1 MTDNDWDAY
10 SLEDC
15 IILNS
20 GDITPSEHLLSLHP
34 SGFWISDVSQMEQI
48 SNSVESIMIQEGV
61 GKEEGRFIL
70 SNLPSLISIQLYR
83 TAFETCDSI
92 TFESKNDWVNDEWDL
107 IRLQSI
113 KLGYGALKGGSHVGF
128 GFALAD
134 SNELIM
140 KSMSDNDDWLIRS
153 SFFISNRRI
162 WTQFLQCRQSDSGEW
177 WLIIEYDLD
186 IPSLTQKRIH
196 MRWNSV
202 QRLGKDY
209 NVRELHS
216 SSTID
221 WLIMI
226 EMLILLIDSFDK
238 GVSIYWR

>member
-113 KLGYGALKGGSHVGF
+113 KLGYGALKGGSHFGFGF

-140 KSMSDNDDWLIRS
+140 KSISDNDDWLIRS
-153 SFFISNRRI
+153 SF
-162 WTQFLQCRQSDSGEW
+162 SDSIQRRWIAFLLCTESDIGEW
-177 WLIIEYDLD
+177 WLMIVSEID
-186 IPSLTQKRIH
+186 IPSLTDEGIQL
-196 MRWNSV
+196 NSAFNDV
-202 QRLGKDY
+202 Q
-209 NVRELHS
+209 ELNS
-216 SSTID
+216 SSMID

-226 EMLILLIDSFDK
+226 EMLILLIDSFE
-238 GVSIYWR
+238 SIVG

>member
-34 SGFWISDVSQMEQI
+34 SGFWISDVSQMEEI

-113 KLGYGALKGGSHVGF
+113 KLGYGALKGGSHFGF

-153 SFFISNRRI
+153 SF
-162 WTQFLQCRQSDSGEW
+162 SDSIQRRWIAFLLYKESDIGEW
-177 WLIIEYDLD
+177 WLMIVSEID
-186 IPSLTQKRIH
+186 IPSLTDEGIQL
-196 MRWNSV
+196 NSAFNDV
-202 QRLGKDY
+202 Q
-209 NVRELHS
+209 ELNS
-216 SSTID
+216 SSMID

-226 EMLILLIDSFDK
+226 EMLILLIDSFD
-238 GVSIYWR
+238 SIVG

>member
-113 KLGYGALKGGSHVGF
+113 KLGYGALKGGSHFGF

-140 KSMSDNDDWLIRS
+140 KSISDNDDWLIRS
-153 SFFISNRRI
+153 SF
-162 WTQFLQCRQSDSGEW
+162 SDSIQRRWIAFLLCTESDIGEW
-177 WLIIEYDLD
+177 WLMIVSEID
-186 IPSLTQKRIH
+186 IPSLTDEGIQL
-196 MRWNSV
+196 NSAFNDV
-202 QRLGKDY
+202 Q
-209 NVRELHS
+209 ELNS
-216 SSTID
+216 SSMID

-226 EMLILLIDSFDK
+226 EMLILLIDSFD
-238 GVSIYWR
+238 SIVG

>member
-113 KLGYGALKGGSHVGF
+113 KLGYGALKGGSHFGFGF

-140 KSMSDNDDWLIRS
+140 KSISDNDDWLIRS
-153 SFFISNRRI
+153 SF
-162 WTQFLQCRQSDSGEW
+162 SDSIQRRWIAFLLCTESDIGEW
-177 WLIIEYDLD
+177 WLMIVSEID
-186 IPSLTQKRIH
+186 IPSLTDEGIQL
-196 MRWNSV
+196 NSAFNDV
-202 QRLGKDY
+202 Q
-209 NVRELHS
+209 ELNS
-216 SSTID
+216 SSMID

-226 EMLILLIDSFDK
+226 EMLILLINSFD
-238 GVSIYWR
+238 SIVG

>member
-113 KLGYGALKGGSHVGF
+113 KLGYGALKGGSHFGF

-140 KSMSDNDDWLIRS
+140 KSISDNDDWLIRS
-153 SFFISNRRI
+153 SF
-162 WTQFLQCRQSDSGEW
+162 SDSIQRRWIAFLLYKESDIGEW
-177 WLIIEYDLD
+177 WLMIVSEID
-186 IPSLTQKRIH
+186 IPSLTDEGIQL
-196 MRWNSV
+196 NSAFNDV
-202 QRLGKDY
+202 Q
-209 NVRELHS
+209 ELNS
-216 SSTID
+216 SSMID

-226 EMLILLIDSFDK
+226 EMLILLINSFD
-238 GVSIYWR
+238 SIVG

>member
-113 KLGYGALKGGSHVGF
+113 KLGYGALKGGSHFGF

-140 KSMSDNDDWLIRS
+140 KSMTNVDWLMRS
-153 SFFISNRRI
+153 SFSHFIQRKWWQFRCDKQSENR
-162 WTQFLQCRQSDSGEW
+162 
-177 WLIIEYDLD
+177 
-186 IPSLTQKRIH
+186 
-196 MRWNSV
+196 
-202 QRLGKDY
+202 
-209 NVRELHS
+209 
-216 SSTID
+216 
-221 WLIMI
+221 
-226 EMLILLIDSFDK
+226 
-238 GVSIYWR
+238 

>member
-113 KLGYGALKGGSHVGF
+113 KLGYGALKGGSHFGF

-153 SFFISNRRI
+153 SF
-162 WTQFLQCRQSDSGEW
+162 SDSIQRRWIAFLLYTESDIGEW
-177 WLIIEYDLD
+177 WLMIVSEID
-186 IPSLTQKRIH
+186 IPSLTDEGIQL
-196 MRWNSV
+196 NSAFNDV
-202 QRLGKDY
+202 Q
-209 NVRELHS
+209 ELNS
-216 SSTID
+216 SSMID

-226 EMLILLIDSFDK
+226 EMLILLIDSFD
-238 GVSIYWR
+238 SIVG

>member
-34 SGFWISDVSQMEQI
+34 SVFWISDVSQMEQI

-113 KLGYGALKGGSHVGF
+113 KLGYGALKGGSHFGF

-140 KSMSDNDDWLIRS
+140 KSDNDDWLIRS
-153 SFFISNRRI
+153 SF
-162 WTQFLQCRQSDSGEW
+162 SDSIQRRWIAFLLYKESDIGEW
-177 WLIIEYDLD
+177 WLMIVSEID
-186 IPSLTQKRIH
+186 IPSLTDEGIQL
-196 MRWNSV
+196 NSAFNDV
-202 QRLGKDY
+202 Q
-209 NVRELHS
+209 ELNS
-216 SSTID
+216 SSMID

-226 EMLILLIDSFDK
+226 EMLILLINSFD
-238 GVSIYWR
+238 SIVG

>member
-1 MTDNDWDAY
+1 M
-10 SLEDC
+10 
-15 IILNS
+15 
-20 GDITPSEHLLSLHP
+20 
-34 SGFWISDVSQMEQI
+34 
-48 SNSVESIMIQEGV
+48 
-61 GKEEGRFIL
+61 
-70 SNLPSLISIQLYR
+70 
-83 TAFETCDSI
+83 
-92 TFESKNDWVNDEWDL
+92 NDEWDL

-113 KLGYGALKGGSHVGF
+113 KLGYGALKGGSHFGFGF

-153 SFFISNRRI
+153 SF
-162 WTQFLQCRQSDSGEW
+162 SDSIQRRWIAFLLCTESDIGEW

-216 SSTID
+216 SSMID

-226 EMLILLIDSFDK
+226 EMLILLINSFD
-238 GVSIYWR
+238 SIVG

>member
-113 KLGYGALKGGSHVGF
+113 SLDYCSLYGST
-128 GFALAD
+128 D
-134 SNELIM
+134 TSESNVLIM
-140 KSMSDNDDWLIRS
+140 KSMNDNDDWLIRS
-153 SFFISNRRI
+153 SFSI
-162 WTQFLQCRQSDSGEW
+162 TD
-177 WLIIEYDLD
+177 
-186 IPSLTQKRIH
+186 
-196 MRWNSV
+196 
-202 QRLGKDY
+202 QR
-209 NVRELHS
+209 S
-216 SSTID
+216 WS
-221 WLIMI
+221 
-226 EMLILLIDSFDK
+226 
-238 GVSIYWR
+238 

>member
-113 KLGYGALKGGSHVGF
+113 KLGYGALKGGSHFGF

-153 SFFISNRRI
+153 SF
-162 WTQFLQCRQSDSGEW
+162 SDSIQRRWIAFLLYKESDIGEW
-177 WLIIEYDLD
+177 WLMIVSEID
-186 IPSLTQKRIH
+186 IPSLTDEGIQL
-196 MRWNSV
+196 NSAFNDV
-202 QRLGKDY
+202 Q
-209 NVRELHS
+209 ELNS
-216 SSTID
+216 SSMID

-226 EMLILLIDSFDK
+226 EMLILLIDSFD
-238 GVSIYWR
+238 SIVG

>member
-70 SNLPSLISIQLYR
+70 SNLPSLISIQLNGNKLCCSGSGNCHA
-83 TAFETCDSI
+83 AFGDCHSI
-92 TFESKNDWVNDEWDL
+92 VFESMNDWMNHKSDL
-107 IRLQSI
+107 TKLQSI
-113 KLGYGALKGGSHVGF
+113 ILGSQTLCGDVYTIE
-128 GFALAD
+128 

-140 KSMSDNDDWLIRS
+140 RSMNDNDDWLIRS
-153 SFFISNRRI
+153 SFSDPNQRR
-162 WTQFLQCRQSDSGEW
+162 WWQFL
-177 WLIIEYDLD
+177 
-186 IPSLTQKRIH
+186 
-196 MRWNSV
+196 
-202 QRLGKDY
+202 
-209 NVRELHS
+209 
-216 SSTID
+216 
-221 WLIMI
+221 
-226 EMLILLIDSFDK
+226 
-238 GVSIYWR
+238 

>member
-113 KLGYGALKGGSHVGF
+113 KLGYGALKGGSHFGF

-140 KSMSDNDDWLIRS
+140 KSISDNDDWLIRS
-153 SFFISNRRI
+153 SF
-162 WTQFLQCRQSDSGEW
+162 SDSIQRRWIAFLLYKESDIGEW
-177 WLIIEYDLD
+177 WLMIVSEID
-186 IPSLTQKRIH
+186 IPSLTDEGIQL
-196 MRWNSV
+196 NSAFNDV
-202 QRLGKDY
+202 Q
-209 NVRELHS
+209 ELNS
-216 SSTID
+216 SSMID

-226 EMLILLIDSFDK
+226 EMLILLIDSFE
-238 GVSIYWR
+238 SIVG

>member
-113 KLGYGALKGGSHVGF
+113 KLGYGALKGGSHFGF

-153 SFFISNRRI
+153 SF
-162 WTQFLQCRQSDSGEW
+162 SDSIQRRWIAFLLYKESDIGEW
-177 WLIIEYDLD
+177 WLMIVSEID
-186 IPSLTQKRIH
+186 IPSLTDEGIQL
-196 MRWNSV
+196 NSAFNDV
-202 QRLGKDY
+202 Q
-209 NVRELHS
+209 ELNS
-216 SSTID
+216 SSMID

-226 EMLILLIDSFDK
+226 EMLILLINSFD
-238 GVSIYWR
+238 SIVG

>member
-113 KLGYGALKGGSHVGF
+113 ILGYDALEG
-128 GFALAD
+128 D
-134 SNELIM
+134 SRTMYSDELIM
-140 KSMSDNDDWLIRS
+140 KSMNDGDDWLMRS
-153 SFFISNRRI
+153 AFSIYIQRI
-162 WTQFLQCRQSDSGEW
+162 WLQFQMDR
-177 WLIIEYDLD
+177 
-186 IPSLTQKRIH
+186 
-196 MRWNSV
+196 
-202 QRLGKDY
+202 
-209 NVRELHS
+209 
-216 SSTID
+216 
-221 WLIMI
+221 
-226 EMLILLIDSFDK
+226 
-238 GVSIYWR
+238 

>member
-34 SGFWISDVSQMEQI
+34 SVFWISDVSQMEQI

-113 KLGYGALKGGSHVGF
+113 KLGYGALKGGSHFGF

-140 KSMSDNDDWLIRS
+140 KSISDNDDWLIRS
-153 SFFISNRRI
+153 SF
-162 WTQFLQCRQSDSGEW
+162 SDSIQRRWIAFLLYKESDIGEW
-177 WLIIEYDLD
+177 WLMIVSEID
-186 IPSLTQKRIH
+186 IPSLTDEGIQL
-196 MRWNSV
+196 NSAFNDV
-202 QRLGKDY
+202 Q
-209 NVRELHS
+209 ELNS
-216 SSTID
+216 SSMID

-226 EMLILLIDSFDK
+226 EMLILLINSFD
-238 GVSIYWR
+238 SIVG

>member
-34 SGFWISDVSQMEQI
+34 SVFWISDVSQMEQI

-83 TAFETCDSI
+83 NAFSECRSI
-92 TFESKNDWVNDEWDL
+92 VFESKNDWVNDEWDL
-107 IRLQSI
+107 NRLQSI
-113 KLGYGALKGGSHVGF
+113 KLGNQALKGSSLF

-153 SFFISNRRI
+153 SF
-162 WTQFLQCRQSDSGEW
+162 SDSIQRRWIAFLLYKESDIGEW
-177 WLIIEYDLD
+177 WLMIVSEID
-186 IPSLTQKRIH
+186 IPSLTDEGIQL
-196 MRWNSV
+196 NSAFNGV
-202 QRLGKDY
+202 Q
-209 NVRELHS
+209 ELNS
-216 SSTID
+216 SSMID

-226 EMLILLIDSFDK
+226 EMLILLIDSFD
-238 GVSIYWR
+238 SIVG

>member
-113 KLGYGALKGGSHVGF
+113 KLGYGALKGGSHFGF

-153 SFFISNRRI
+153 SF
-162 WTQFLQCRQSDSGEW
+162 SDSIQRRWIAFLLCTESDIGEW
-177 WLIIEYDLD
+177 WLMIVSEID
-186 IPSLTQKRIH
+186 IPSLTDEGIQL
-196 MRWNSV
+196 NSAFNDV
-202 QRLGKDY
+202 Q
-209 NVRELHS
+209 ELNS
-216 SSTID
+216 SSMID

-226 EMLILLIDSFDK
+226 EMLILLINSFD
-238 GVSIYWR
+238 SIVG

>member
-113 KLGYGALKGGSHVGF
+113 KLGYGALKGGSHFGF

-140 KSMSDNDDWLIRS
+140 KSISDNDDWLIRS
-153 SFFISNRRI
+153 SF
-162 WTQFLQCRQSDSGEW
+162 SDSIQRRWIAFLLYKESDIGEW
-177 WLIIEYDLD
+177 WLMIVSEID
-186 IPSLTQKRIH
+186 IPSLTDEGIQL
-196 MRWNSV
+196 NSAFNDV
-202 QRLGKDY
+202 Q
-209 NVRELHS
+209 ELNS
-216 SSTID
+216 SSMID

-226 EMLILLIDSFDK
+226 EMLILLIDSFD
-238 GVSIYWR
+238 SIVG

>member
-1 MTDNDWDAY
+1 MRRLWKSVKRKWWIEWDPIPVAPCSLPNPYYSYLNSLEKKSMNDWM
-10 SLEDC
+10 S
-15 IILNS
+15 
-20 GDITPSEHLLSLHP
+20 
-34 SGFWISDVSQMEQI
+34 
-48 SNSVESIMIQEGV
+48 
-61 GKEEGRFIL
+61 
-70 SNLPSLISIQLYR
+70 
-83 TAFETCDSI
+83 
-92 TFESKNDWVNDEWDL
+92 DEWDL

-113 KLGYGALKGGSHVGF
+113 TLGEWALCGDCDTVE
-128 GFALAD
+128 

-226 EMLILLIDSFDK
+226 EMLILLIDSFDR

>member
-113 KLGYGALKGGSHVGF
+113 TLEYGALYGEYETVK
-128 GFALAD
+128 

-140 KSMSDNDDWLIRS
+140 KSMNDNDIDWWDLPSLS
-153 SFFISNRRI
+153 SFKGDHSFSRIGKVILDSN
-162 WTQFLQCRQSDSGEW
+162 DW
-177 WLIIEYDLD
+177 WLMIDLD
-186 IPSLTQKRIH
+186 IPSLTYAGIYINESGPVQYQPRCMIDDRIWIRHSPIPSHSTSCWRKRK
-196 MRWNSV
+196 NESN
-202 QRLGKDY
+202 RLCIWECE
-209 NVRELHS
+209 R
-216 SSTID
+216 TA
-221 WLIMI
+221 
-226 EMLILLIDSFDK
+226 
-238 GVSIYWR
+238 

>member
-34 SGFWISDVSQMEQI
+34 SVFWISDVSQMEQI

-113 KLGYGALKGGSHVGF
+113 KLGYGALKGGSHFGF

-153 SFFISNRRI
+153 SF
-162 WTQFLQCRQSDSGEW
+162 SDS
-177 WLIIEYDLD
+177 I
-186 IPSLTQKRIH
+186 
-196 MRWNSV
+196 
-202 QRLGKDY
+202 QR
-209 NVRELHS
+209 S
-216 SSTID
+216 
-221 WLIMI
+221 W
-226 EMLILLIDSFDK
+226 
-238 GVSIYWR
+238 

>member
-113 KLGYGALKGGSHVGF
+113 KLGYGALKGGSHFGFGF

-140 KSMSDNDDWLIRS
+140 KSISDNDDWLIRS
-153 SFFISNRRI
+153 SF
-162 WTQFLQCRQSDSGEW
+162 SDSIQRRWIAFLLYKESDIGEW
-177 WLIIEYDLD
+177 WLMIVSEID
-186 IPSLTQKRIH
+186 IPSLTDEGIQL
-196 MRWNSV
+196 NSAFNDV
-202 QRLGKDY
+202 Q
-209 NVRELHS
+209 ELNS
-216 SSTID
+216 SSMID

-226 EMLILLIDSFDK
+226 EMLILLINSFD
-238 GVSIYWR
+238 SIVG

>member
-113 KLGYGALKGGSHVGF
+113 KLGYGALKGGSHFGF

-153 SFFISNRRI
+153 SF
-162 WTQFLQCRQSDSGEW
+162 SDSIQRRWIAFLLYKESDIGEW
-177 WLIIEYDLD
+177 WLMIVSEID
-186 IPSLTQKRIH
+186 IPSLTDEGIQL
-196 MRWNSV
+196 NSAFNGV
-202 QRLGKDY
+202 Q
-209 NVRELHS
+209 ELNS
-216 SSTID
+216 SSMID

-226 EMLILLIDSFDK
+226 EMLILLIDSFDRR
-238 GVSIYWR
+238 VSIYWR

>member
-113 KLGYGALKGGSHVGF
+113 KLGYGALKGGSHFGFGF

-140 KSMSDNDDWLIRS
+140 KSISDNDDWLIRS
-153 SFFISNRRI
+153 SF
-162 WTQFLQCRQSDSGEW
+162 SDSIQRRWIAFLLYKESDIGEW
-177 WLIIEYDLD
+177 WLMIVSEID
-186 IPSLTQKRIH
+186 IPSLTDEGIQL
-196 MRWNSV
+196 NSAFNDV
-202 QRLGKDY
+202 Q
-209 NVRELHS
+209 ELNS
-216 SSTID
+216 SSMID

-226 EMLILLIDSFDK
+226 EMLILLIDSFD
-238 GVSIYWR
+238 SIVG

>member
-113 KLGYGALKGGSHVGF
+113 KLGYGALKGGSHFGF

-140 KSMSDNDDWLIRS
+140 KSISDNDDWLIRS
-153 SFFISNRRI
+153 SF
-162 WTQFLQCRQSDSGEW
+162 SDSIQRRWIAFLLCTESDIGEW
-177 WLIIEYDLD
+177 WLMIVSEID
-186 IPSLTQKRIH
+186 IPSLTDEGIQL
-196 MRWNSV
+196 NSAFNDV
-202 QRLGKDY
+202 Q
-209 NVRELHS
+209 ELNS
-216 SSTID
+216 SSMID

-226 EMLILLIDSFDK
+226 EMLILLINSFD
-238 GVSIYWR
+238 SIVG